1 MTFFSQDNIL
11 DNEIACEEEYMEPF
25 TLSKTQFLMQNADC
39 KPCLNYPNSSTHM
52 EGDPSQIVKTYESA
66 TKTKEND
73 VEKKVSHLNFV
84 IAMPMTIRDYR
95 AVLYFGR
102 KNDWFR
108 KITSQITHINGNFE
122 CSLPYLSVDE
132 DTFQI
137 TETKITDLL
146 KGIQQM
152 SSDYIPIDNKDIDL
166 NKALQYVEQAK
177 LNVCLIC
184 KTNDIEIIS
193 DDYKELQR
201 AKRLLQQK
209 IARKAFNRPGRYSS
223 FMDTFFEIF
232 RNGRTNEDNS
242 SNQMYQSMI
251 SPKVEF
257 TTKEGLII
265 KIYSCSIT
273 CLDVDCIVN
282 AANENLTH
290 NDGVAAAISESAG
303 YQFNL
308 ESRYYVNTNGLIPVG
323 RCCVTSAGKLPYI
336 YVIHTV
342 GPRWGDYKDKNQCL
356 QDLQESVEGTFMEA
370 DIKGMNSIAIPAIS
384 AGKFALFD
392 PESFR

>member
-1 MTFFSQDNIL
+1 MYKILNSSYCFIWLVCLYNTLVRSSKRFKTYENNYIFSQDNIL
-11 DNEIACEEEYMEPF
+11 DIEIACEEEYMEPF

-39 KPCLNYPNSSTHM
+39 KPCLNHPNSSTHM

-95 AVLYFGR
+95 AVLFFGR

-108 KITSQITHINGNFE
+108 KLTTQITHINGNFE
-122 CSLPYLSVDE
+122 CSLPNLSVDE
-132 DTFQI
+132 NNFKI
-137 TETKITDLL
+137 IETKIMDIL

-177 LNVCLIC
+177 LSVCLIC

-201 AKRLLQQK
+201 AKKLLQQK
-209 IARKAFNRPGRYSS
+209 IARKAFNRPGRNSS
-223 FMDTFFEIF
+223 FMDTFFEFF
-232 RNGRTNEDNS
+232 RDGRTNEDNS

-257 TTKEGLII
+257 KTKEGLIT
-265 KIYSCSIT
+265 KIHVYSCIT
-273 CLDVDCIVN
+273 NRLHVDCIVN
-282 AANENLTH
+282 AANKNLLQNNGEAARFYFDQENR
-290 NDGVAAAISESAG
+290 D
-303 YQFNL
+303 
-308 ESRYYVNTNGLIPVG
+308 YVQ
-323 RCCVTSAGKLPYI
+323 K
-336 YVIHTV
+336 
-342 GPRWGDYKDKNQCL
+342 
-356 QDLQESVEGTFMEA
+356 
-370 DIKGMNSIAIPAIS
+370 
-384 AGKFALFD
+384 
-392 PESFR
+392 